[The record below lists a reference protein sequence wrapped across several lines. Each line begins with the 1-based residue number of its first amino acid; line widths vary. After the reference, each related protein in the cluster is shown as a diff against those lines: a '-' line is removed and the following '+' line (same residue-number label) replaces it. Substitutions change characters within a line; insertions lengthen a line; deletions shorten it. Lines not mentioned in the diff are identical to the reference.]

1 MKQTTFE
8 EFVELA
14 RRGTFVPV
22 VKEIIADLL
31 TPVSAFLK
39 IAEHS
44 DYAFLF
50 ESVEGGE
57 QVARYSFLG
66 KDPFLVLRARDGRT
80 TLERSG
86 TTTESDEAFV
96 PALRRLMAELSVA
109 VRAGPAALHRRR
121 RRLHRLRRLPDLRAC
136 AQERLGRRRRPPAR
150 TTPVPTPKTMPGF
163 MLFDTVLAFDHVKHR
178 ILIIA
183 NARITADEDLRA
195 LYQFACAKIQFL
207 ERELERGLSQAEPDE
222 RPAPEVR
229 SNQTKEVFE
238 AGVRTIKERIA
249 AGDIYQ
255 AVLSQRFETD
265 VTADPFT
272 VYRALRHVNP
282 SPYMYFMRMGALAI
296 VGSSPEMLV
305 RVEGRRV
312 ETHPI
317 AGTRPRGTND
327 EEDLRLAEEL
337 KRNEKERAEHVMLVD
352 LGRNDLGRVCEYG
365 SVRVPQYMALE
376 RYSHVMHLVS
386 TVDGRLAEDRD
397 HLDALVACFPAGT
410 VSGAPK
416 IRAMQILS
424 ELEPTRREIYAGAVG
439 YLDFAGNLDF
449 CIAIRTITIR
459 RRPRAH
465 PGRRGNRRRLEPGGR
480 VRRDARQGAGDAA
493 GARHGGSGTVILL
506 IDNYDSFTFNLA
518 QYLGELGAPPL
529 VRRNDELSARRCR
542 RDAPDRIVISPGPG
556 RPEDAG
562 ISVEVIK
569 RFGARMPILGVC
581 LGHQGIGI
589 AFGGDVV
596 RAGELMHGKTS
607 TVHHDGAGVFRGIT
621 QPFSAGRYHSLVIAQ
636 PLPPE
641 LELAAHTEDGTVM
654 GVRHR
659 SLSDSRR
666 AVSSRVRADRRGTHA
681 APQLPGDVMF
691 AALIEKLQRRQD
703 LTVEESAAAMDEIM
717 EGRAQPAQIAGFLIA
732 LAMKGRAPLRG
743 RRPCPHHARAV
754 DEAVAGIPRRVRHL
768 RHGRRSR
775 PHLQRVDGCGT
786 GGRGVRGEGRQAR
799 QPFGVEPVRQRGSL
813 RSAGREHHGAAGR
826 RRALPAGGQHR
837 VFLRADVPSLDAS
850 CGADAEG
857 PRRADGLQ
865 PSRPADQSCGRRP
878 SAGRR
883 AAAGADRARRT
894 IARSAGLSASVGR
907 PRRRRPR

>member
-57 QVARYSFLG
+57 RVARYSFLG
-66 KDPFLVLRARDGRT
+66 KDPFLVLRARGGRT
-80 TLERSG
+80 SLERSG
-86 TTTESDEAFV
+86 TTTESDEGFV
-96 PALRRLMAELSVA
+96 ATLRRLMAELRSPFVPGLPRFTGGA
-109 VRAGPAALHRRR
+109 VGFIGYDASPVFEPALKNAWEQ
-121 RRLHRLRRLPDLRAC
+121 ATW
-136 AQERLGRRRRPPAR
+136 AR
-150 TTPVPTPKTMPGF
+150 QTTTEGDAHVEDDAGF

-195 LYQFACAKIQFL
+195 LYQFACAKIHFL
-207 ERELERGLSQAEPDE
+207 ERELERGLSQTEPDG

-229 SNQTKEVFE
+229 SNQTRDRFE
-238 AGVRTIKERIA
+238 AGVRSIKERIG

-282 SPYMYFMRMGALAI
+282 SPYMYFIRMGALAI

-317 AGTRPRGTND
+317 AGTRPRGSNED
-327 EEDLRLAEEL
+327 EDLRLAEEL

-424 ELEPTRREIYAGAVG
+424 ELEPTRREIYAGAIG

-459 RRPRAH
+459 RGRAH
-465 PGRRGNRRRLEPGGR
+465 
-480 VRRDARQGAGDAA
+480 VQAGAGIVADSNPAA
-493 GARHGGSGTVILL
+493 EYEETRDKARALL
-506 IDNYDSFTFNLA
+506 
-518 QYLGELGAPPL
+518 Q
-529 VRRNDELSARRCR
+529 
-542 RDAPDRIVISPGPG
+542 
-556 RPEDAG
+556 
-562 ISVEVIK
+562 
-569 RFGARMPILGVC
+569 
-581 LGHQGIGI
+581 
-589 AFGGDVV
+589 
-596 RAGELMHGKTS
+596 
-607 TVHHDGAGVFRGIT
+607 
-621 QPFSAGRYHSLVIAQ
+621 
-636 PLPPE
+636 
-641 LELAAHTEDGTVM
+641 
-654 GVRHR
+654 
-659 SLSDSRR
+659 
-666 AVSSRVRADRRGTHA
+666 
-681 APQLPGDVMF
+681 
-691 AALIEKLQRRQD
+691 
-703 LTVEESAAAMDEIM
+703 
-717 EGRAQPAQIAGFLIA
+717 A
-732 LAMKGRAPLRG
+732 LAM
-743 RRPCPHHARAV
+743 
-754 DEAVAGIPRRVRHL
+754 
-768 RHGRRSR
+768 
-775 PHLQRVDGCGT
+775 
-786 GGRGVRGEGRQAR
+786 
-799 QPFGVEPVRQRGSL
+799 
-813 RSAGREHHGAAGR
+813 
-826 RRALPAGGQHR
+826 
-837 VFLRADVPSLDAS
+837 
-850 CGADAEG
+850 AE
-857 PRRADGLQ
+857 
-865 PSRPADQSCGRRP
+865 
-878 SAGRR
+878 
-883 AAAGADRARRT
+883 
-894 IARSAGLSASVGR
+894 AGL
-907 PRRRRPR
+907 